1 MLFEF
6 RTDRK
11 IIDIPIIKIRPCR
24 FSVREDYP
32 IEKIRELAGSI
43 ERNGMIQPVIVRKV
57 TREEYEL
64 IAGEMRLRAAALAG
78 MKKIPCI
85 VKKMSD
91 KQAGIDA
98 LEENLRRYQI
108 SGFEEAEVIY
118 KLLSEYG
125 DELICEDDDKLK
137 LLAFSEE
144 ERQIMNKYGF
154 TEGHARALLKIRDC
168 TARKFIIGEIIEE
181 GLNVTQTEG
190 YIEEFLLCR
199 KAERLSRQKNKFVI
213 KNIRIFENTINKA
226 ISVMTKTGLRI
237 ISEKREGE
245 EYYEYTVRVPKSML
259 SHVNNEP
266 RSA

>member
-24 FSVREDYP
+24 FSIRDDYP
-32 IEKIRELAGSI
+32 MEKIRELAGSI

-125 DELICEDDDKLK
+125 DELICENDDKLK
-137 LLAFSEE
+137 LLTFSEE

-168 TARKFIIGEIIEE
+168 TARKFIIGEIIE
-181 GLNVTQTEG
+181 GRTEC
-190 YIEEFLLCR
+190 YTDR
-199 KAERLSRQKNKFVI
+199 RL
-213 KNIRIFENTINKA
+213 
-226 ISVMTKTGLRI
+226 
-237 ISEKREGE
+237 
-245 EYYEYTVRVPKSML
+245 Y
-259 SHVNNEP
+259 
-266 RSA
+266 